1 MKYAIAAFFAYI
13 AISFVGWF
21 VPALQPTGTMDIV
34 ISVVALLAIAFITAW
49 ETQMLKRIYYGV
61 QGDAAMESKMSAFGA
76 ASLLLAF
83 INMFQ
88 ILLSLF
94 GRE

>member
-1 MKYAIAAFFAYI
+1 
-13 AISFVGWF
+13 
-21 VPALQPTGTMDIV
+21 MDIV